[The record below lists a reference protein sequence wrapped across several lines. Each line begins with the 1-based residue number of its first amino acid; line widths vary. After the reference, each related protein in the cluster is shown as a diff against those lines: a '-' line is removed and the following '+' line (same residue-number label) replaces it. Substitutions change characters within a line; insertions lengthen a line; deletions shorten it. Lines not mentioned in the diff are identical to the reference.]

1 MLSVDSSTN
10 NMTDKNNH
18 FYYDEDR
25 CEFVPVVYDTKKKL
39 INSFSFWL
47 INGTVMAIIALT
59 LLTNFIGTPAEIRL
73 LDENRIL
80 QEQLSKTT
88 TSISTLETELQ
99 RIARLDN
106 EMYRTILGIEPLSQD
121 VRSAGIGGSDTYAH
135 FDHYNEGTSEL
146 LRNTAS
152 RIDQLE
158 RRIGIQ
164 KLSFDEIKAYYNKN
178 QTRLRN
184 MPAIKPVNGI
194 IMSGFGMRPHP
205 ILRYNRMHEGVDFR
219 AEINTDIYATGD
231 GIVTFAGRRG
241 AYGNLLEIDHGF
253 GIITRYA
260 HLSSFASGIR
270 AGTEVERGQVI
281 AFSGNTG
288 RSAGP
293 HLHYEVLVDGRPN
306 DPINFMI
313 ADISPEEYLMFK
325 ELQNGGSTLSLN
337 D

>member
-1 MLSVDSSTN
+1 
-10 NMTDKNNH
+10 MTEYNNH
-18 FYYDEDR
+18 FYYDDER
-25 CEFVPVVYDTKKKL
+25 CEFVPVVYSPKKRL
-39 INSFSFWL
+39 INSFSFWV
-47 INGTVMAIIALT
+47 INGSVLAIAALSV
-59 LLTNFIGTPAEIRL
+59 LTNFIGTPAEIRL
-73 LDENRIL
+73 KDENRIL
-80 QEQLSKTT
+80 QEQLSKTA
-88 TSISTLETELQ
+88 TSITTLEEELQ
-99 RIARLDN
+99 RIAELDN

-121 VRSAGIGGSDTYAH
+121 VRMAGIGGSDSYSH
-135 FDHYNEGTSEL
+135 FDFYNEDTSEI
-146 LRNTAS
+146 LRSTAT

-164 KLSFDEIKAYYNKN
+164 KLSFDEIKAYYNQN

-184 MPAIKPVNGI
+184 MPAIKPTNGI
-194 IMSGFGMRPHP
+194 IISGFGMRPHP
-205 ILRYNRMHEGVDFR
+205 ILRYNRLHEGVDFR
-219 AEINTDIYATGD
+219 AEINTEVYATGD
-231 GIVTFAGRRG
+231 GVVTFAGRRG

-260 HLSSFASGIR
+260 HLASFSGNIR
-270 AGTEVERGQVI
+270 AGTPVQRGQVI

-325 ELQNGGSTLSLN
+325 EYNNGENPISLN
-337 D
+337 E